1 MLTLKQW
8 MELVD
13 YRVTE
18 GSDWFCNVP
27 GLYSL
32 TSWNGDHDGHSSNI
46 VFDPADN
53 QRVYLVEICDYK
65 NNRAYCISNAN
76 EAGVKIETDRQAWD
90 DVNYINLDVDE
101 DFIEKAE
108 AIIAGENYDTRVKI
122 PVEFSDEELLKY
134 MKMAHDQDITFN
146 EFVGRAL
153 TQEFKQLARQQEINE
168 ALEQAASGG

>member
-8 MELVD
+8 MKLVD

-18 GSDWFCNVP
+18 GSDWNCNIP

-32 TSWNGDHDGHSSNI
+32 TSWNGYHDGYSSNI

-65 NNRAYCISNAN
+65 NNRAYSMKNDTL
-76 EAGVKIETDRQAWD
+76 ESDKQAWD
-90 DVNYINLDVDE
+90 DVNFVDLDVDE
-101 DFIEKAE
+101 DFLDKAQ
-108 AIIAGENYDTRVKI
+108 AIIAGETYDTRVKI